1 MSATAPRSPLTATL
15 FVAAAACCFGSISP
29 LTLTALSAGAS
40 LPSLITWRYLIAAP
54 LLLAVAG
61 GAAFRQNRRVTIR
74 LAVLGGGGQ
83 AIVTGLTLYALRWVP
98 AATEAFLFYTF
109 PAWVAIFAAVRG
121 TERLT
126 RDRVVALVLSLVG
139 IGVMVGT
146 PGAAALDPI
155 GVLFVLTAAVVY
167 ALYIPM
173 IDGLRHQTSSTITA
187 AWISTGASV
196 AFATWA
202 AIDGSLTQP
211 MPLTAWGVALVLALL
226 CTVVAFSLLLRGL
239 ATLGPVRTAIV
250 ATVEP
255 FWTSVLAALMV
266 SQPMTAGT
274 IVGGVLIAVAV
285 LLLQRTTTMD
295 GEDAAAVV

>member
-1 MSATAPRSPLTATL
+1 M
-15 FVAAAACCFGSISP
+15 AAAACCFGSISP

-173 IDGLRHQTSSTITA
+173 IDSLRHQTSSTITA

-274 IVGGVLIAVAV
+274 IVGGVLIAAAV

>member
-1 MSATAPRSPLTATL
+1 M
-15 FVAAAACCFGSISP
+15 AAAACCFGSISP

-173 IDGLRHQTSSTITA
+173 IDSLRHQTSSTITA

>member
-1 MSATAPRSPLTATL
+1 M
-15 FVAAAACCFGSISP
+15 AAAACCFGSISP

>member
-1 MSATAPRSPLTATL
+1 M
-15 FVAAAACCFGSISP
+15 AAAACCFGSISP

-61 GAAFRQNRRVTIR
+61 GAAFRQNRRLTIR